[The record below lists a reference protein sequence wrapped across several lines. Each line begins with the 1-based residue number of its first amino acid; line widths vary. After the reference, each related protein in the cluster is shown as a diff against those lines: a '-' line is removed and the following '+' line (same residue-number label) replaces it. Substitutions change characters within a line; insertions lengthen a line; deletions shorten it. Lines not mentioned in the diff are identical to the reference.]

1 MWYPRPGEIISHAVF
16 LYHRFSLS
24 LRDIEELLALRGITV
39 SYESIRRW
47 SRRFGPQFAR
57 KLRREQGTL
66 ADHWLL
72 DEVFVN
78 IQGQRHYLWRAI
90 DQNGDV
96 IDILLQRRRNGRAV
110 RRFFRKLLKGQQ
122 RSPNRL
128 VTDKLGSYRVAHRE
142 EMPGVPHDTTQY
154 ANNRIEASH
163 RRTRLRE
170 RQMLGFRS
178 VGSAQRFLSVFSVV
192 SNLFNCAR
200 HHLTA
205 DQYRFYTDRAFDAWS
220 LASHA

>member
-1 MWYPRPGEIISHAVF
+1 MNSTPSIYRGFCFPGEIVSHAVF

-47 SRRFGPQFAR
+47 SRGFGPQLAR

-78 IQGQRHYLWRAI
+78 IQGRRHYLWRAI

-96 IDILLQRRRNGRAV
+96 IDILLQRRRNARAA

-122 RSPNRL
+122 RSHPIGWLPTNSEVIEWRTERKCPAFPTTRPNTLTTESKHPTAVHGSGNDRCWGF
-128 VTDKLGSYRVAHRE
+128 VQWEAHNDFSVSSPSYRTYSIALV
-142 EMPGVPHDTTQY
+142 
-154 ANNRIEASH
+154 II
-163 RRTRLRE
+163 
-170 RQMLGFRS
+170 
-178 VGSAQRFLSVFSVV
+178 
-192 SNLFNCAR
+192 
-200 HHLTA
+200 
-205 DQYRFYTDRAFDAWS
+205 
-220 LASHA
+220 